1 MPMSAPGAAIGLAQ
15 DPEDGRDVDRLI
27 QPADQGMYQRKLDA

>member
-1 MPMSAPGAAIGLAQ
+1 MSAPGAAIDLAH